1 MRVSSQ
7 RQVTIWFPDAA
18 LPAVSPYAPLNA
30 PGARLAG
37 PPAASA
43 RRAQAGVCMTLAD
56 PSVVT
61 DQPSAS
67 RNRLV
72 LIVYTAA
79 IFVSALL
86 LFSVQPLFTKM
97 VLPRLGGSPAVW
109 SVAMVFFQSLLL
121 GGYAYA
127 HYLMQ
132 LRNRIIP
139 VIVHL
144 VLLVIALLTL
154 PLSIAS
160 GWGDPPTSGYAF
172 WLLGLFAVS
181 IGVPFFALAANNP
194 LLQAWFVRTGHPNG
208 PDPYFLYA
216 SSNIGSFL
224 ALLSYPVLLE
234 PMFTLRTQNLIWT
247 GGYGLLI
254 LLIAGCGA
262 LLLRSPVNA
271 AVDTLAEDTDA
282 PAPASIL
289 RARWIFLA
297 AVPSG
302 LLIAVTA
309 HISTDVAAAPLLW
322 VLPLSLYLL
331 TWVLVFQSRPLLPHR
346 WMLMLQPLAITGV
359 IVLLAVGGEQN
370 LLLTLG
376 GHQLC
381 FFIIAMACHGELA
394 RTRPAAKYLTGFY
407 VALSFGGMVGGL
419 FAGLIAPF
427 TFSWIA
433 EYPILLA
440 LAALCRPPG
449 GDERLSRWSAWYWPF
464 LAVLALVLIAPSY
477 SEGKIMAWLDEHRV
491 WVIGAVGVLSALLAL
506 GLNANRWKIFATVA
520 VALLLI
526 RAYPSDDGR
535 VETVRSFFG
544 VHKIVVTPHG
554 QYHVLMHG
562 TTIHGAEKF
571 QNDDGTPVTGRPEP
585 ITYYHKDG
593 GIGQAISAIRER
605 KGGPL
610 RVAAIG
616 LGSGTL
622 TCASEPGETWKFFE
636 IDQSMVD
643 TARDPRYFTYIQK
656 CEPDLKPVIGD
667 ARLTFAREP
676 DGIYDLI
683 IVDAYSSD
691 AIPIHLATEEAMEIY
706 KDKLAPQGAVLMH
719 VSNRHLELSSVVVG
733 IADANDLKSWVYS
746 EDSNRDNE
754 YIFSTSVVVSA
765 REEADVGK
773 LASSEQWALTEADEN
788 QRVWTDDYSNVLG
801 AVWRRLRDGEQ

>member
-1 MRVSSQ
+1 MDSIVQ
-7 RQVTIWFPDAA
+7 
-18 LPAVSPYAPLNA
+18 
-30 PGARLAG
+30 
-37 PPAASA
+37 PAA
-43 RRAQAGVCMTLAD
+43 TE
-56 PSVVT
+56 
-61 DQPSAS
+61 QPSSS

-72 LIVYTAA
+72 LVVYTAA

-121 GGYAYA
+121 AGYAYA
-127 HYLMQ
+127 HLLMQ
-132 LRNRIIP
+132 IKNRVVP
-139 VIVHL
+139 VVVHL
-144 VLLVIALLTL
+144 ALLVVAFVTL
-154 PLSIAS
+154 PLGIA
-160 GWGDPPTSGYAF
+160 GAYGEPPASGYAF
-172 WLLGLFAVS
+172 WLLGLFVMS
-181 IGVPFFALAANNP
+181 IGLPFFALAANNP
-194 LLQAWFVRTGHPNG
+194 LLQAWFVRTGHPDG
-208 PDPYFLYA
+208 RDPYFLYA

-224 ALLSYPVLLE
+224 ALLSYPFLLE
-234 PMFTLRTQNLIWT
+234 PMFTLHTQNRLWT
-247 GGYGLLI
+247 GGYGVLI
-254 LLIAGCGA
+254 VLIAACGV
-262 LLLRSPVNA
+262 LLLRSPKL
-271 AVDTLAEDTDA
+271 AVVDAQTEEANA
-282 PAPASIL
+282 PAPSVVTRL
-289 RARWIFLA
+289 RWIFLA

-331 TWVLVFQSRPLLPHR
+331 TWVVVFQSRPLLPHK
-346 WMLMLQPLAITGV
+346 WMVMLQPVAIAGV

-381 FFIIAMACHGELA
+381 FFVIAMACHGELA

-419 FAGLIAPF
+419 FAGLIAPYA
-427 TFSWIA
+427 FSWIA

-449 GDERLSRWSAWYWPF
+449 GRERFPRWSSWYWPF
-464 LAVLALVLIAPSY
+464 LAVLAIALIAP
-477 SEGKIMAWLDEHRV
+477 AWSGDKVTTWLGEHRV
-491 WVIGAVGVLSALLAL
+491 WVAGAVGVLSALLAL
-506 GLNANRWKIFATVA
+506 GLQANRWKIFATVV
-520 VALLLI
+520 VALVLI
-526 RAYPSDDGR
+526 RAYPADDGR

-571 QNDDGTPVTGRPEP
+571 QNNDGTPVTGRPEP
-585 ITYYHKDG
+585 ITYYHRDG
-593 GIGQAISAIRER
+593 GIGQAIAAIRER
-605 KGGPL
+605 KGAPL
-610 RVAAIG
+610 RVAVIG

-622 TCASEPGETWKFFE
+622 TCAAEPGEDWKFFE
-636 IDQSMVD
+636 IDQAMVD
-643 TARDPRYFTYIQK
+643 TARDPKYFTYIQV
-656 CEPDLKPVIGD
+656 CEPNLEPVIGD

-706 KDKLAPQGAVLMH
+706 KA
-719 VSNRHLELSSVVVG
+719 
-733 IADANDLKSWVYS
+733 
-746 EDSNRDNE
+746 
-754 YIFSTSVVVSA
+754 
-765 REEADVGK
+765 
-773 LASSEQWALTEADEN
+773 
-788 QRVWTDDYSNVLG
+788 
-801 AVWRRLRDGEQ
+801 

>member
-1 MRVSSQ
+1 M
-7 RQVTIWFPDAA
+7 T
-18 LPAVSPYAPLNA
+18 SPETSDQ
-30 PGARLAG
+30 
-37 PPAASA
+37 PAA
-43 RRAQAGVCMTLAD
+43 R
-56 PSVVT
+56 
-61 DQPSAS
+61 

-132 LRNRIIP
+132 LRNRMIP
-139 VIVHL
+139 VVVHL
-144 VLLVIALLTL
+144 VLLAVALLTL
-154 PLSIAS
+154 PLAIAN
-160 GWGDPPTSGYAF
+160 GWGEPPTSGYAF

-181 IGVPFFALAANNP
+181 IGLPFFALAANNP
-194 LLQAWFVRTGHPNG
+194 LLQAWFVRSGHPNG

-247 GGYGLLI
+247 SGYGLLI
-254 LLIAGCGA
+254 VLIGACGV
-262 LLLRSPVNA
+262 LLLRSPATA
-271 AVDTLAEDTDA
+271 AVDVLADDVDA
-282 PAPASIL
+282 PPPAWIL

-346 WMLMLQPLAITGV
+346 WMLMAQPLAIAGV

-381 FFIIAMACHGELA
+381 FFVIAMACHGELA

-407 VALSFGGMVGGL
+407 VALSFGGMLGGL
-419 FAGLIAPF
+419 FAGLIAPLA
-427 TFSWIA
+427 FSWVA

-440 LAALCRPPG
+440 LAALCRPRG
-449 GDERLSRWSAWYWPF
+449 GNERLPRWSRWYWPF
-464 LAVLALVLIAPSY
+464 LGVFAVALIAPSW
-477 SEGKIMAWLDEHRV
+477 SNGKVMMWLDDHRV
-491 WVIGAVGVLSALLAL
+491 WMIGAVGVLSALLAL
-506 GLNANRWKIFATVA
+506 GLNANRWKIFATVV
-520 VALLLI
+520 VALVLI

-544 VHKIVVTPHG
+544 VHKIVVTPNG

-562 TTIHGAEKF
+562 TTIHGAQKF
-571 QNDDGTPVTGRPEP
+571 RNDDGSPVSGRPEP

-593 GIGQAISAIRER
+593 GIGQAVTAIRER

-610 RVAAIG
+610 RVAVIG

-643 TARDPRYFTYIQK
+643 TARDPKYFTYIK
-656 CEPDLKPVIGD
+656 NCEPDLKPVIGD

-691 AIPIHLATEEAMEIY
+691 AIPIHLATEEAMAIY

-719 VSNRHLELSSVVVG
+719 VSNRHLELASVVVG
-733 IADANDLKSWVYS
+733 IAEENDLKSWVFS

-754 YIFSTSVVVSA
+754 YIFATEVVISA

-773 LASSEQWALTEADEN
+773 LASSEQWALTEADEK

>member
-1 MRVSSQ
+1 MK
-7 RQVTIWFPDAA
+7 
-18 LPAVSPYAPLNA
+18 LP
-30 PGARLAG
+30 
-37 PPAASA
+37 
-43 RRAQAGVCMTLAD
+43 D
-56 PSVVT
+56 PSAVA
-61 DQPSAS
+61 DRPSAS

-72 LIVYTAA
+72 LVVYTAA

-121 GGYAYA
+121 AGYAYA
-127 HYLMQ
+127 HYLMR
-132 LRNRIIP
+132 LRNRVIP
-139 VIVHL
+139 VVAHL
-144 VLLVIALLTL
+144 ALLAIALATL
-154 PLSIAS
+154 PLSIAT
-160 GWGDPPTSGYAF
+160 GWGEPPTSGYAL

-181 IGVPFFALAANNP
+181 IGLPFFALAANNP

-234 PMFTLRTQNLIWT
+234 PMFTLRTQNLTWT
-247 GGYGLLI
+247 AGYGLLI
-254 LLIAGCGA
+254 VLIAACGA
-262 LLLRSPVNA
+262 LLLRSPASA
-271 AVDTLAEDTDA
+271 ALLNMPEDDA
-282 PAPASIL
+282 KAPPPWIL

-331 TWVLVFQSRPLLPHR
+331 TWVLVFQSRPLLPHK
-346 WMLMLQPLAITGV
+346 WMLLAQPLAIAGV
-359 IVLLAVGGEQN
+359 VVLLAVGGEQN

-381 FFIIAMACHGELA
+381 FFVIAMACHGELA
-394 RTRPAAKYLTGFY
+394 RTRPAAEYLTGFY

-440 LAALCRPPG
+440 LAALCRPA
-449 GDERLSRWSAWYWPF
+449 GDERLPRWSAWYWPF
-464 LAVLALVLIAPSY
+464 LAVLAVALIAPTWST
-477 SEGKIMAWLDEHRV
+477 GKLFTWLDTNRV
-491 WVIGAVGVLSALLAL
+491 WMIGAVGVLAALLAL
-506 GLNANRWKIFATVA
+506 GLNANRWKIFATVV
-520 VALLLI
+520 VALVLL

-544 VHKIVVTPHG
+544 VHKILVTPNG

-571 QNDDGTPVTGRPEP
+571 KNDDGTPVTGQPEP

-593 GIGQAISAIRER
+593 GIGQAITAIRER
-605 KGGPL
+605 KGAPL
-610 RVAAIG
+610 RVAVIG

-622 TCASEPGETWKFFE
+622 TCAASPGEDWKFFE
-636 IDQSMVD
+636 IDQTMVD
-643 TARDPRYFTYIQK
+643 TARDPKYFTYIQV
-656 CEPDLKPVIGD
+656 CEPNLQPVIGD

-706 KDKLAPQGAVLMH
+706 KAKLAPQGAVVMH
-719 VSNRHLELSSVVVG
+719 VSNRHLELESVVVG

-746 EDSNRDNE
+746 EDSGRDDE

-765 REEADVGK
+765 RDEADVGK
-773 LASSEQWALTEADEN
+773 LASSDQWTMTEAEDN

-801 AVWRRLRDGEQ
+801 AVWRRLRNGEE

>member
-1 MRVSSQ
+1 M
-7 RQVTIWFPDAA
+7 T
-18 LPAVSPYAPLNA
+18 SP
-30 PGARLAG
+30 
-37 PPAASA
+37 
-43 RRAQAGVCMTLAD
+43 D
-56 PSVVT
+56 PSAAT
-61 DQPSAS
+61 DQPSAG

-72 LIVYTAA
+72 LTVYTSA

-121 GGYAYA
+121 AGYAYA
-127 HYLMQ
+127 HYLMRV
-132 LRNRIIP
+132 RNRMIP
-139 VIVHL
+139 VVVHL

-154 PLSIAS
+154 PLSIAG
-160 GWGDPPTSGYAF
+160 GWGEPPTSGYAF

-181 IGVPFFALAANNP
+181 IGLPFFALAANNP

-247 GGYGLLI
+247 GGYSLLI
-254 LLIAGCGA
+254 VLIGTCGV
-262 LLLRSPVNA
+262 LLLRSPAMA
-271 AVDTLAEDTDA
+271 AVDVLAEDTDA
-282 PAPASIL
+282 PPPPWIL
-289 RARWIFLA
+289 CARWIFLA

-309 HISTDVAAAPLLW
+309 HISTDIAAAPLLW

-331 TWVLVFQSRPLLPHR
+331 TWVLVFQSRPLLPHK
-346 WMLMLQPLAITGV
+346 WMLMAQPLAIAGV
-359 IVLLAVGGEQN
+359 IVLLAIGGEQN

-376 GHQLC
+376 GHLLC
-381 FFIIAMACHGELA
+381 FFVIAMACHGELA
-394 RTRPAAKYLTGFY
+394 RTRPAARYLTGFY

-433 EYPILLA
+433 EYPILLG

-449 GDERLSRWSAWYWPF
+449 GEERLPRWSGWYWPF
-464 LAVLALVLIAPSY
+464 LAVLTVALIAPSN
-477 SEGKIMAWLDEHRV
+477 SEGKVMAWLEDHRV
-491 WVIGAVGVLSALLAL
+491 WLIGAVGVLSALLAL
-506 GLNANRWKIFATVA
+506 GLNANRWKIFVTVA
-520 VALLLI
+520 VALVLI

-562 TTIHGAEKF
+562 TTIHGAQKF
-571 QNDDGTPVTGRPEP
+571 LNNDGTPVTGRPEP

-593 GIGQAISAIRER
+593 GIGQAITAVRER
-605 KGGPL
+605 KGAPL
-610 RVAAIG
+610 RVAVIG

-622 TCASEPGETWKFFE
+622 TCTSEPGESWKFFE

-643 TARDPRYFTYIQK
+643 TARDPKYFTYIQN
-656 CEPDLKPVIGD
+656 CEPDLKPVMGD

-676 DGIYDLI
+676 DGVYDLI

-691 AIPIHLATEEAMEIY
+691 AIPIHLATQEAMKIY
-706 KDKLAPQGAVLMH
+706 KDKLAPQGAVVMH

-733 IADANDLKSWVYS
+733 IAEANDLKSWVYS
-746 EDSNRDNE
+746 EDSNRDDE
-754 YIFSTSVVVSA
+754 YIFATSVVVCA

-773 LASSEQWALTEADEN
+773 LGSSEQWELTEPDEN

-801 AVWRRLRDGEQ
+801 AVWRRLRDGEE

>member
-1 MRVSSQ
+1 MTGSHR
-7 RQVTIWFPDAA
+7 IAG
-18 LPAVSPYAPLNA
+18 AVAICSIAV
-30 PGARLAG
+30 
-37 PPAASA
+37 PAAGC
-43 RRAQAGVCMTLAD
+43 RRIPAGVYMSSPD
-56 PSVVT
+56 PYPVME
-61 DQPSAS
+61 QPAAG

-72 LIVYTAA
+72 LIVYTSA

-132 LRNRIIP
+132 LRNRMIP
-139 VIVHL
+139 VAVHL
-144 VLLVIALLTL
+144 VLLVIAVLTL
-154 PLSIAS
+154 PLAIAN
-160 GWGDPPTSGYAF
+160 GWGEPPTSGYAF

-181 IGVPFFALAANNP
+181 IGLPFFALAANNP

-247 GGYGLLI
+247 SGYGLLI
-254 LLIAGCGA
+254 VLIGACGV
-262 LLLRSPVNA
+262 LLLRSPATA
-271 AVDTLAEDTDA
+271 AVDVLADDADT
-282 PAPASIL
+282 PAPAWNL

-331 TWVLVFQSRPLLPHR
+331 TWVLVFQSRPLLPHK
-346 WMLMLQPLAITGV
+346 WMLMAQPLAIADV

-376 GHQLC
+376 AHQLC
-381 FFIIAMACHGELA
+381 FFVIAIACHGELA

-407 VALSFGGMVGGL
+407 VALSFGGMLGGL

-427 TFSWIA
+427 AFSWVA

-449 GDERLSRWSAWYWPF
+449 GNERLPRWSRWYWPF
-464 LAVLALVLIAPSY
+464 LAVLAVALIAPSW
-477 SEGKIMAWLDEHRV
+477 SNGKIMMWLDGHRV
-491 WVIGAVGVLSALLAL
+491 WMIGAVGVLSALLAL
-506 GLNANRWKIFATVA
+506 GLNANRWKIFATVV
-520 VALLLI
+520 VALVLI

-544 VHKIVVTPHG
+544 VHKIVVTPNG

-562 TTIHGAEKF
+562 TTIHGAQKF
-571 QNDDGTPVTGRPEP
+571 RNDDGTPVTGRPEP

-593 GIGQAISAIRER
+593 GIGQAITAIRER

-610 RVAAIG
+610 RVAVIG

-643 TARDPRYFTYIQK
+643 TARDPRHFTYIEN

-676 DGIYDLI
+676 DGLYDLI

-719 VSNRHLELSSVVVG
+719 VSNRHLELASVVVG
-733 IADANDLKSWVYS
+733 IAEANDLKSWVYS

-754 YIFSTSVVVSA
+754 YIFATSVVVSA

-773 LASSEQWALTEADEN
+773 LASSEQWALTEADET

>member
-1 MRVSSQ
+1 MLLSETS
-7 RQVTIWFPDAA
+7 AA
-18 LPAVSPYAPLNA
+18 
-30 PGARLAG
+30 
-37 PPAASA
+37 
-43 RRAQAGVCMTLAD
+43 AD
-56 PSVVT
+56 PT
-61 DQPSAS
+61 AS

-121 GGYAYA
+121 AGYAYA
-127 HYLMQ
+127 HYLMR
-132 LRNRIIP
+132 LRNRMIP
-139 VIVHL
+139 VVIHL
-144 VLLVIALLTL
+144 LLLVIALLTL

-160 GWGDPPTSGYAF
+160 GWGEPPSSGYAF

-181 IGVPFFALAANNP
+181 IGLPFFALAANNP

-234 PMFTLRTQNLIWT
+234 PMFTLRTQNLIWS
-247 GGYGLLI
+247 GFYGLLI
-254 LLIAGCGA
+254 VLIGACGV
-262 LLLRSPVNA
+262 LLLRSPATA
-271 AVDTLAEDTDA
+271 AIDVLAEDTDA
-282 PAPASIL
+282 PAPPWML

-331 TWVLVFQSRPLLPHR
+331 TWVLVFQSRPLLPHK
-346 WMLMLQPLAITGV
+346 WMLMAQPLAIAGV
-359 IVLLAVGGEQN
+359 VVLLAVGGEQN

-381 FFIIAMACHGELA
+381 FFVIATACHGELA

-449 GDERLSRWSAWYWPF
+449 GAERLPGWSRWYGPF
-464 LAVLALVLIAPSY
+464 LGLLAVALIAPSW
-477 SEGKIMAWLDEHRV
+477 SDGKVMQWLEDHRV
-491 WVIGAVGVLSALLAL
+491 WVIGAVGILSALLAL

-520 VALLLI
+520 VALVLL

-562 TTIHGAEKF
+562 TTIHGAQKF

-585 ITYYHKDG
+585 ISYYHKDG
-593 GIGQAISAIRER
+593 GIGQAVTAIRER
-605 KGGPL
+605 KGGPI
-610 RVAAIG
+610 RVAVIG

-622 TCASEPGETWKFFE
+622 TCSSMPGETWKFFE

-643 TARDPRYFTYIQK
+643 TARDPRYFTFIQQ
-656 CEPDLKPVIGD
+656 CEPDLKPVMGD

-691 AIPIHLATEEAMEIY
+691 AIPIHLATEEAMKIY

-719 VSNRHLELSSVVVG
+719 VSNRHLELASVVVG
-733 IADANDLKSWVYS
+733 IAEANDLKSWVYS
-746 EDSNRDNE
+746 EDSNRDIE
-754 YIFSTSVVVSA
+754 YIFATSVVVSA

-773 LASSEQWALTEADEN
+773 LASSDLWALTEADEK

-801 AVWRRLRDGEQ
+801 AVYRRLRDGEQ

>member
-1 MRVSSQ
+1 M
-7 RQVTIWFPDAA
+7 
-18 LPAVSPYAPLNA
+18 LHC
-30 PGARLAG
+30 G
-37 PPAASA
+37 A
-43 RRAQAGVCMTLAD
+43 RRAGRNPGACRVEAGVFMSSPD
-56 PSVVT
+56 PSAAT

-72 LIVYTAA
+72 LIVYTTA

-121 GGYAYA
+121 AGYAYA
-127 HYLMQ
+127 HYLMR
-132 LRNRIIP
+132 LRNRMLPAAI
-139 VIVHL
+139 HL
-144 VLLVIALLTL
+144 VLLVIALLSL

-160 GWGDPPTSGYAF
+160 GWGEPPTSGYAP
-172 WLLGLFAVS
+172 WLLGLFTVS
-181 IGVPFFALAANNP
+181 IGLPFFALAANNP
-194 LLQAWFVRTGHPNG
+194 LLQAWFVRTGHPSG

-254 LLIAGCGA
+254 VLIAACA
-262 LLLRSPVNA
+262 VLLLRSPA
-271 AVDTLAEDTDA
+271 GAGIAQTEDTDA
-282 PAPASIL
+282 PAPPWIL

-331 TWVLVFQSRPLLPHR
+331 TWVLVFQSRPLLPHK
-346 WMLMLQPLAITGV
+346 WMLMAQPLAIAGV
-359 IVLLAVGGEQN
+359 IVVLAIGGEQN

-376 GHQLC
+376 GNLLF

-427 TFSWIA
+427 AFSWIA
-433 EYPILLA
+433 EYPILLGA
-440 LAALCRPPG
+440 AALCRPPG
-449 GDERLSRWSAWYWPF
+449 GHERFARWSGWYWPF
-464 LAVLALVLIAPSY
+464 LAVLAMALIAPSW
-477 SEGKIMAWLDEHRV
+477 SDGKVMHWLDDNRV
-491 WVIGAVGVLSALLAL
+491 WMIGAVGVLSALLAL

-520 VALLLI
+520 LALVLV
-526 RAYPSDDGR
+526 RAYPADNGR

-562 TTIHGAEKF
+562 TTIHGAQKF

-585 ITYYHKDG
+585 ITYYHGDG
-593 GIGQAISAIRER
+593 GIGQAIAAVRER
-605 KGGPL
+605 KGAAL
-610 RVAAIG
+610 RVAVIG

-622 TCASEPGETWKFFE
+622 ACASEPGETWKFFE
-636 IDQSMVD
+636 IDQTMVD
-643 TARDPRYFTYIQK
+643 TARDPKYFSYIQN

-676 DGIYDLI
+676 DGVYDLV

-691 AIPIHLATEEAMEIY
+691 AIPIHLATREAMAIY
-706 KDKLAPQGAVLMH
+706 KAKLAPQGAVVMH
-719 VSNRHLELSSVVVG
+719 VSNRHLELASVVVG
-733 IADANDLKSWVYS
+733 IAVANGLKSWVYS

-754 YIFSTSVVVSA
+754 YIFATSVVVCA
-765 REEADVGK
+765 RAEADVGK
-773 LASSEQWALTEADEN
+773 LASSDEWALTEADKN

-801 AVWRRLRDGEQ
+801 AVYRRLRDGEQ

>member
-1 MRVSSQ
+1 M
-7 RQVTIWFPDAA
+7 T
-18 LPAVSPYAPLNA
+18 SP
-30 PGARLAG
+30 
-37 PPAASA
+37 
-43 RRAQAGVCMTLAD
+43 D
-56 PSVVT
+56 PSAAT
-61 DQPSAS
+61 DQPSAG

-72 LIVYTAA
+72 LTVYTAA

-121 GGYAYA
+121 AGYAYA
-127 HYLMQ
+127 HYLTQIRSRMV
-132 LRNRIIP
+132 P
-139 VIVHL
+139 VAVHL
-144 VLLVIALLTL
+144 VLLVVALLSL

-160 GWGDPPTSGYAF
+160 GWGEPPTSGYAF
-172 WLLGLFAVS
+172 WLLGLFVVS
-181 IGVPFFALAANNP
+181 IGLPFFALAANNP
-194 LLQAWFVRTGHPNG
+194 LLQAWFFRTGHPNG

-247 GGYGLLI
+247 GGYAVLI
-254 LLIAGCGA
+254 VLIAACA
-262 LLLRSPVNA
+262 VLLLRSPVA
-271 AVDTLAEDTDA
+271 AVDRPAEDAAA
-282 PAPASIL
+282 PAPPWML

-331 TWVLVFQSRPLLPHR
+331 TWVLVFQSRPLLPHK
-346 WMLMLQPLAITGV
+346 WMLMLQPLAIAGV

-381 FFIIAMACHGELA
+381 FFVIAMACHGELA

-419 FAGLIAPF
+419 FAGLIAPYA
-427 TFSWIA
+427 FSWIA

-440 LAALCRPPG
+440 SAALCRPPG
-449 GDERLSRWSAWYWPF
+449 GAERFARWSGWYWPF
-464 LAVLALVLIAPSY
+464 LAVLAVALIAPSY
-477 SEGKIMAWLDEHRV
+477 SDGKIMAWLDEYRV
-491 WVIGAVGVLSALLAL
+491 WMIGAVGVLSALLAL

-520 VALLLI
+520 VALVLI
-526 RAYPSDDGR
+526 RAYPTDDGR

-544 VHKIVVTPHG
+544 VHKIVVTPRG

-562 TTIHGAEKF
+562 TTIHGAQKF
-571 QNDDGTPVTGRPEP
+571 KNDDGTPVTGRPEP
-585 ITYYHKDG
+585 ITYYHRDG
-593 GIGQAISAIRER
+593 GIGQAITAVRER
-605 KGGPL
+605 KGAPL
-610 RVAAIG
+610 RVAVIG
-616 LGSGTL
+616 LGAGTL

-636 IDQSMVD
+636 IDQAMVD
-643 TARDPRYFTYIQK
+643 TARDPRYFTYIK
-656 CEPDLKPVIGD
+656 NCEPDLKPVIGD

-691 AIPIHLATEEAMEIY
+691 AIPIHLATEEAMAIY

-719 VSNRHLELSSVVVG
+719 VSNRHLELASVIVG
-733 IADANDLKSWVYS
+733 IAEANDLKSWVYN
-746 EDSNRDNE
+746 EDSNRDYE
-754 YIFSTSVVVSA
+754 YIFATSVVVSA

-773 LASSEQWALTEADEN
+773 LASSDVWALEEADEK

-801 AVWRRLRDGEQ
+801 AVWRRLRDGEN

>member
-1 MRVSSQ
+1 MTCLTPHCPSCRPMLHCSHPAPC
-7 RQVTIWFPDAA
+7 RNLAA
-18 LPAVSPYAPLNA
+18 GIS
-30 PGARLAG
+30 RI
-37 PPAASA
+37 
-43 RRAQAGVCMTLAD
+43 QAGVFMSL
-56 PSVVT
+56 PM
-61 DQPSAS
+61 PSAADQLSVS
-67 RNRLV
+67 RNRLILV
-72 LIVYTAA
+72 VYTAA
-79 IFVSALL
+79 IFTSALL

-132 LRNRIIP
+132 IRNRIIP
-139 VIVHL
+139 VAVHL
-144 VLLVIALLTL
+144 VLLAAALLTL
-154 PLSIAS
+154 PLSIAN
-160 GWGDPPTSGYAF
+160 GWGEPPTSGYAF

-181 IGVPFFALAANNP
+181 IGLPFFALAANNP
-194 LLQAWFVRTGHPNG
+194 LLQAWFVRTGHPDG

-234 PMFTLRTQNLIWT
+234 PMLTLRTQNLIWT
-247 GGYGLLI
+247 GFYGVLI
-254 LLIAGCGA
+254 VLIASCGA
-262 LLLRSPVNA
+262 LLLRSPVDA
-271 AVDTLAEDTDA
+271 AALNLPADDTEA
-282 PAPASIL
+282 PAPSWIL

-331 TWVLVFQSRPLLPHR
+331 TWVLVFQSRPLLPHK
-346 WMLMLQPLAITGV
+346 WMLLAQPLAIAGV
-359 IVLLAVGGEQN
+359 VILLAAGGEQN

-449 GDERLSRWSAWYWPF
+449 GDERLPRWSAWYWPF
-464 LAVLALVLIAPSY
+464 LAVLALALIVPSW
-477 SEGKIMAWLDEHRV
+477 SGGNIFAWLDGHRV
-491 WVIGAVGVLSALLAL
+491 WVAGAVGALAALLAL
-506 GLNANRWKIFATVA
+506 GLNANRRKIFATV
-520 VALLLI
+520 VLALVLI
-526 RAYPSDDGR
+526 RVYPADDGR

-562 TTIHGAEKF
+562 TTIHGAQKF

-585 ITYYHKDG
+585 ITYYYKDG
-593 GIGQAISAIRER
+593 GIGQAITAIRER
-605 KGGPL
+605 KGAPL
-610 RVAAIG
+610 RVAVIG
-616 LGSGTL
+616 VGSGTL
-622 TCASEPGETWKFFE
+622 ACASEPGETWKFFE
-636 IDQSMVD
+636 IDQTMVD
-643 TARDPRYFTYIQK
+643 TASDPKYFSYIQN
-656 CEPDLKPVIGD
+656 CAPDLKPVIGD

-676 DGIYDLI
+676 DGLYDLI

-691 AIPIHLATEEAMEIY
+691 AIPIHLATEEAMKIY
-706 KDKLAPQGAVLMH
+706 KQKLAPQGAVVMH
-719 VSNRHLELSSVVVG
+719 VSNRHLELASVLVG

-746 EDSNRDNE
+746 EDSGRDNE
-754 YIFSTSVVVSA
+754 YIF
-765 REEADVGK
+765 
-773 LASSEQWALTEADEN
+773 
-788 QRVWTDDYSNVLG
+788 
-801 AVWRRLRDGEQ
+801 

>member
-1 MRVSSQ
+1 MSS
-7 RQVTIWFPDAA
+7 TAA
-18 LPAVSPYAPLNA
+18 VIDQS
-30 PGARLAG
+30 
-37 PPAASA
+37 AAA
-43 RRAQAGVCMTLAD
+43 E
-56 PSVVT
+56 
-61 DQPSAS
+61 QPSAA

-72 LIVYTAA
+72 LVVYTSA

-121 GGYAYA
+121 AGYAYA
-127 HYLMQ
+127 HFLMQ
-132 LRNRIIP
+132 IKNRAIP
-139 VIVHL
+139 VAVHL
-144 VLLVIALLTL
+144 VLLLVAILTL

-160 GWGDPPTSGYAF
+160 SWGDPPTSGYAF

-181 IGVPFFALAANNP
+181 IGLPFFALAANNP
-194 LLQAWFVRTGHPNG
+194 LLQAWFVRTGHPAG

-262 LLLRSPVNA
+262 LLLRSPA
-271 AVDTLAEDTDA
+271 LALADRETEETSA
-282 PAPASIL
+282 PAPSRTL

-309 HISTDVAAAPLLW
+309 HISADVAAAPLLW

-331 TWVLVFQSRPLLPHR
+331 TWVLVFQSRPLLPHK
-346 WMLMLQPLAITGV
+346 WMLMIQPLAIAGV

-370 LLLTLG
+370 LLLTVG

-381 FFIIAMACHGELA
+381 FFLIAMACHGELA

-427 TFSWIA
+427 VFSWVA

-440 LAALCRPPG
+440 LATLCRPAAS
-449 GDERLSRWSAWYWPF
+449 ERWPVWTRWYWPF
-464 LAVLALVLIAPSY
+464 LAALAVALIAPAY
-477 SEGKIMAWLDEHRV
+477 REGTISTWLEDHRV
-491 WVIGAVGVLSALLAL
+491 WVAGGVGVLAALVAL
-506 GLNANRWKIFATVA
+506 GLNADRWKIFATAV
-520 VALLLI
+520 VALALI
-526 RAYPSDDGR
+526 RIYPSDDGR
-535 VETVRSFFG
+535 VVTARSFFG

-571 QNDDGTPVTGRPEP
+571 QNDDGSPVEGRPEP
-585 ITYYHKDG
+585 ISYYHKDG
-593 GIGQAISAIRER
+593 GIGRAITAIRDR
-605 KGGPL
+605 KGAPL
-610 RVAAIG
+610 RVAVIG
-616 LGSGTL
+616 VGAGTL
-622 TCASEPGETWKFFE
+622 TCASEPGETWKFFD
-636 IDQSMVD
+636 IDQTMVD
-643 TARDPRYFTYIQK
+643 TAKDPKYFTYIQN
-656 CEPDLKPVIGD
+656 CAPDVKPVIGD
-667 ARLTFAREP
+667 ARLTFAKEP
-676 DGIYDLI
+676 DGIYDVI

-691 AIPIHLATEEAMEIY
+691 AIPIHLATQEAMKIY
-706 KDKLAPQGAVLMH
+706 KSKLAPQGAVVMH
-719 VSNRHLELSSVVVG
+719 VSNRHLELESVVVG
-733 IADANDLKSWVYS
+733 IANANDLKSWVYN
-746 EDSNRDNE
+746 EDSGRDDE
-754 YIFSTSVVVSA
+754 YIFATDVVVSA
-765 REEADVGK
+765 REEADVGE
-773 LASSEQWALTEADEN
+773 LASSDKWTETEPTEGE
-788 QRVWTDDYSNVLG
+788 RVWTDDYSNILG
-801 AVWRRLRDGEQ
+801 AVYRRLKNGE

>member
-1 MRVSSQ
+1 MSS
-7 RQVTIWFPDAA
+7 PD
-18 LPAVSPYAPLNA
+18 PH
-30 PGARLAG
+30 LA
-37 PPAASA
+37 
-43 RRAQAGVCMTLAD
+43 AD
-56 PSVVT
+56 PRA
-61 DQPSAS
+61 AS

-72 LIVYTAA
+72 LVVYTSA

-121 GGYAYA
+121 AGYAYA
-127 HYLMQ
+127 HYLM
-132 LRNRIIP
+132 RVKSRTIP
-139 VIVHL
+139 VLVHL
-144 VLLVIALLTL
+144 VLLVVALATL
-154 PLSIAS
+154 PLSIRS
-160 GWGDPPTSGYAF
+160 GWGEPPNSGYAF

-181 IGVPFFALAANNP
+181 IGLPFFALAANNP

-234 PMFTLRTQNLIWT
+234 PMFTLRTQNLIWS

-254 LLIAGCGA
+254 VLIAACGA
-262 LLLRSPVNA
+262 LLLRAPASA
-271 AVDTLAEDTDA
+271 AVDVLAADSAA
-282 PAPASIL
+282 PAPAWML
-289 RARWIFLA
+289 RLRWIFLA

-331 TWVLVFQSRPLLPHR
+331 TWVLVFQSRPLLPHK
-346 WMLMLQPLAITGV
+346 WILMLQPLAIAGV
-359 IVLLAVGGEQN
+359 VVLLAIGGEQN
-370 LLLTLG
+370 LLLTVG

-381 FFIIAMACHGELA
+381 FFVIAMACHGELA

-407 VALSFGGMVGGL
+407 VALSFGGMLGGL
-419 FAGLIAPF
+419 FAGLLAPF
-427 TFSWIA
+427 IFSWVA

-440 LAALCRPPG
+440 LAALCRPPKE
-449 GDERLSRWSAWYWPF
+449 ERWPRWSRWYWPF
-464 LAVLALVLIAPSY
+464 IAALAAVLIGLSWSTSSPSW
-477 SEGKIMAWLDEHRV
+477 WLEDNRV
-491 WVIGAVGVLSALLAL
+491 WAIGAVGVLAALVAL
-506 GLNANRWKIFATVA
+506 GLNAGRWKIFATV
-520 VALLLI
+520 VLALVMV
-526 RAYPSDDGR
+526 RVYPSDDGR

-562 TTIHGAEKF
+562 TTIHGAQKF
-571 QNDDGTPVTGRPEP
+571 QNNDGTPVTGRPEP

-593 GIGQAISAIRER
+593 GIGQAITAVRER
-605 KGGPL
+605 KGAPL
-610 RVAAIG
+610 RVAVIG

-622 TCASEPGETWKFFE
+622 TCAAEPGETWKFFE

-643 TARDPRYFTYIQK
+643 TARDPKYFTYIQN
-656 CEPDLKPVIGD
+656 CAPDLKPVMGD
-667 ARLTFAREP
+667 ARLTFAKEP
-676 DGIYDLI
+676 DSVYDLI

-691 AIPIHLATEEAMEIY
+691 AIPIHLATEEAMAIY
-706 KDKLAPQGAVLMH
+706 KQKLAPQGVVVMH
-719 VSNRHLELSSVVVG
+719 VSNRHLELASVVVG
-733 IADANDLKSWVYS
+733 IAEANDLKSWVYN
-746 EDSNRDNE
+746 EDSGRDDE
-754 YIFSTSVVVSA
+754 YIFATNVVVSA
-765 REEADVGK
+765 REEADIGK
-773 LASSEQWALTEADEN
+773 LASSEQWAATEPDEK

-801 AVWRRLRDGEQ
+801 AVYRRLRDGEDQ